1 MIPPGWPTVLRRL
14 WLQARASDGRA
25 GLSRRLAGAMT
36 TAALL
41 AGAMAGRALAADGA
55 ARAGASSASPA
66 GLALA
71 GVQSG
76 FHASFGSE
84 PASIPVRRVADW
96 IAASGDNQGLPFVI
110 VDKVDAKVFAF
121 DAQARLR
128 GSAPALLGLT
138 VGDDSTPGVGDKKL
152 ADIGPSERT
161 TPAGRFVASLGQDLG
176 EKDVLWVDYKDAIA
190 LHRVITTNPKEHRL
204 QRLATPTVLDKRI
217 SYGCIN
223 VPVAFY
229 ETAIKPAFTGTNGVV
244 YVLPEKN
251 ALENTF
257 RGYH

>member
-1 MIPPGWPTVLRRL
+1 
-14 WLQARASDGRA
+14 
-25 GLSRRLAGAMT
+25 MT
-36 TAALL
+36 
-41 AGAMAGRALAADGA
+41 
-55 ARAGASSASPA
+55 
-66 GLALA
+66 GLALLVGGRA
-71 GVQSG
+71 AAQDGPAVAPLAPSA
-76 FHASFGSE
+76 ASALISPDLQPKPHRAAFGAQ
-84 PASIPVRRVADW
+84 PASIAVHKVADW
-96 IAASGDNQGLPFVI
+96 IEASGDNQGMPFVI

-128 GSAPALLGLT
+128 AAAPALLGLT

-152 ADIGPSERT
+152 ADIGPGERT

-190 LHRVITTNPKEHRL
+190 LHRVITTNAKEHRL

-229 ETAIKPAFTGTNGVV
+229 EAAIKPAFTGTNGVV
-244 YVLPEKN
+244 YVLPEQK
-251 ALENTF
+251 ALETTF
-257 RGYH
+257 PGYH